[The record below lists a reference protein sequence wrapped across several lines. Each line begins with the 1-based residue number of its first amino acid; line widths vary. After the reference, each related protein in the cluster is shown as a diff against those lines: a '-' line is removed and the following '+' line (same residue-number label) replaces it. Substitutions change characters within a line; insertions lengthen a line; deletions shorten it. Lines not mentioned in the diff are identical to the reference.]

1 MNNSKSKIL
10 YTVFYLAVT
19 WLFIVLFLWV
29 FISSLTIKTFI
40 FSLTF
45 LFILFLPILF
55 IWQFKIKIYYFL
67 IIIFWLIFSIYNSF
81 LPNQSK
87 YNNYEMICFDCSKYN
102 FNLLNNIS
110 EKEFLN
116 AWFKLWWLLKMSYKE
131 LNSFKT
137 ILLKYE
143 EIDIKLP
150 TLIWNAILNKK
161 ERKYISYFPPNYKK
175 DTAIF
180 VIHWNAWGFLF
191 YQKFFK
197 QFADKYNM
205 SLITPAF
212 WWWNWDEKWWTE
224 LIFDTYNDLLKKWQ
238 ISKDTK
244 IILIWLSNWWKW
256 LSRAIYFDDKNIF
269 SKIVYISAIIEN
281 EVIWTQQFINN
292 SKNKDFF
299 VIHWKKDDRAFF
311 KRFLESSK
319 YMPNLDT
326 LIFEN
331 WDHFI
336 LLNEE
341 KESIKFLEK
350 IIEK

>member
-1 MNNSKSKIL
+1 
-10 YTVFYLAVT
+10 
-19 WLFIVLFLWV
+19 
-29 FISSLTIKTFI
+29 
-40 FSLTF
+40 
-45 LFILFLPILF
+45 
-55 IWQFKIKIYYFL
+55 
-67 IIIFWLIFSIYNSF
+67 
-81 LPNQSK
+81 
-87 YNNYEMICFDCSKYN
+87 
-102 FNLLNNIS
+102 
-110 EKEFLN
+110 
-116 AWFKLWWLLKMSYKE
+116 
-131 LNSFKT
+131 
-137 ILLKYE
+137 
-143 EIDIKLP
+143 
-150 TLIWNAILNKK
+150 
-161 ERKYISYFPPNYKK
+161 
-175 DTAIF
+175 
-180 VIHWNAWGFLF
+180 
-191 YQKFFK
+191 
-197 QFADKYNM
+197 M

-256 LSRAIYFDDKNIF
+256 LSRAVYFDDKNIF

-341 KESIKFLEK
+341 KEVIKFLEK